1 MQISSPKKI
10 AINDVDL
17 PDQFRQA
24 MSEVALAVHIL
35 STCGP
40 AGEGAMTAS
49 SICSVSLSPPTL
61 LACVARA
68 SRMNAKLKENGRVC
82 VNTLAVEHIDVAE
95 ACANLKGKSGNK
107 ELKSSKWLREDGFSC
122 PFLSSAISSCEGRI
136 HSVSEI
142 ATHTVFFI
150 EVQIIRTGPVQA
162 DPLIWHRRGFSSA
175 TNR

>member
-1 MQISSPKKI
+1 MPISSRMKMS
-10 AINDVDL
+10 ANDVDL

-24 MSEVALAVHIL
+24 MSEVALAVHVL

-49 SICSVSLSPPTL
+49 SVCSVSLSPPTL
-61 LACVARA
+61 LVCVSQT

-95 ACANLKGKSGNK
+95 ACANLKGRSGNE
-107 ELKSSKWLREDGFSC
+107 ELKSANWVRGHGFNCPVLR
-122 PFLSSAISSCEGRI
+122 SAIFSCEGRI
-136 HSVSEI
+136 HSVSEV

-150 EVQIIRTGPVQA
+150 EIQTVRAGPSQA

-175 TNR
+175 TTC